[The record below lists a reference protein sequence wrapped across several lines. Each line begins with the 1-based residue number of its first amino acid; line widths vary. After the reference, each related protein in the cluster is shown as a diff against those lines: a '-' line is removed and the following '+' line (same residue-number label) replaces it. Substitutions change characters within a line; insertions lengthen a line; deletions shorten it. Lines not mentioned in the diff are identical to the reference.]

1 MTYDWNCRAGKWAA
15 GNVRSTKERLLRYGD
30 IRELLVSPR
39 IAGMRYADR
48 KLVKAE
54 WQPIITREQHEE
66 LTRILGQP
74 RQRGSNR
81 GTARSYL
88 LTGFVFCGSC
98 GTRLRSHRSKATREA
113 QPRPRYACDRRDGG
127 CGGIKRLASVVDDHV
142 VLYLLKELP
151 GRLLEHAAKAPQE
164 WETLGR
170 LLTARQ
176 TQEDRLQGL
185 ADYLGPAPVG
195 GHGRRRGRPSQR

>member
-1 MTYDWNCRAGKWAA
+1 AELAAAGKFSGGKRPFGYDLEEYVYTDQSGKHFKHRMVVNPAEAKAIKDAAEAVIDGRATVTAIVKEWAA
-15 GNVRSTKERLLRYGD
+15 GNVRSTKERLFRYGD

-66 LTRILGQP
+66 LTRILGRP

-88 LTGFVFCGSC
+88 LTGFVFCCAC
-98 GTRLRSHRSKATREA
+98 GTRLRSHRSRAT
-113 QPRPRYACDRRDGG
+113 
-127 CGGIKRLASVVDDHV
+127 
-142 VLYLLKELP
+142 
-151 GRLLEHAAKAPQE
+151 
-164 WETLGR
+164 
-170 LLTARQ
+170 
-176 TQEDRLQGL
+176 
-185 ADYLGPAPVG
+185 
-195 GHGRRRGRPSQR
+195 RGRPNHVPGTPVIAATGVVGASSG